1 MADHD
6 DNQTSDSQLQAD
18 VAARKSAV
26 ANLLASK
33 NKAGAL
39 AASLANPPFHAKN
52 NDIKVLLF
60 TLFSCSC

>member
-1 MADHD
+1 MADHSD
-6 DNQTSDSQLQAD
+6 DTSDAQFQAD
-18 VAARKSAV
+18 VAARKAAV
-26 ANLLASK
+26 ASMLASK

-39 AASLANPPFHAKN
+39 AASLANPPFLAKN